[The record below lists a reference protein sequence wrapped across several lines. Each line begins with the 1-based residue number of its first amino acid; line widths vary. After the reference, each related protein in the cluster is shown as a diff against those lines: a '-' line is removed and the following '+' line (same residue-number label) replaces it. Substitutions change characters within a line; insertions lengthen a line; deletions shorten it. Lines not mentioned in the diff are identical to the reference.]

1 MIRRIALAALMSA
14 SLLAP
19 SVADACSRAVYFGKE
34 GQTVTG
40 RTMDWAVP
48 DVDTNLWLSPR
59 GMTRTIK
66 TAVPMTWTS
75 RYGSVVTTIYESVS
89 ADGMNEKGLVANML
103 YLAEA
108 KYPVAIAN
116 DKRPTLPIS
125 ALVQYILDNYATT
138 AEAVA
143 GMESGAFR
151 VVPIVAPT
159 GEAGTVHFSVS
170 DASGDSAIFEF
181 LDGKLVVHHGKQ
193 YQVMTNSPTYDQ
205 QLGLNAYWQSIGG
218 EVFLPGTNRAAD
230 RFVRA
235 SYYINE
241 GKQTS
246 VARDA
251 VATVFSVMRNVSVP
265 IGISTP
271 GKPNVA
277 DTLWLTV
284 GDQKNRVYYFQD
296 TRAPGVLWT
305 NLNRLDFSP
314 GSGSRKLQLDGNR
327 DLSGDQTSNFKPAKP
342 FDFLVPHD

>member
-1 MIRRIALAALMSA
+1 MKTRFAAAALLSA
-14 SLLAP
+14 SLLTP
-19 SVADACSRAVYFGKE
+19 SIADACSRAVYFGLE

-48 DVDTNLWLSPR
+48 DVDTNLWLFPR
-59 GMTRTIK
+59 GTTRTLK
-66 TAVPMTWTS
+66 TAQAMSWTS
-75 RYGSVVTTIYESVS
+75 RYGSVVTTIYESVA

-108 KYPVAIAN
+108 KYPVAAAD

-125 ALVQYILDNYATT
+125 ALAQYILDNYATT

-143 GMESGAFR
+143 GMKAGTFR

-170 DASGDSAIFEF
+170 DSSGDSAIFEF

-205 QLGLNAYWQSIGG
+205 QLGLNAYWKTVGG
-218 EVFLPGTNRAAD
+218 STFLPGTNRAAD

-241 GKQTS
+241 GKQTAD
-246 VARDA
+246 ARDA

-265 IGISTP
+265 IGIRVP
-271 GKPNVA
+271 GQPNIA

-284 GDQKNRVYYFQD
+284 ADQKNRVYYFQD

-305 NLNRLDFSP
+305 NLSRLDFSP
-314 GSGSRKLQLDGNR
+314 GSGSRRLQLDGNR
-327 DLSGDQTSNFKPAKP
+327 DLSGDQTANYKPAAG
-342 FDFLVPHD
+342 FEFLVPHD